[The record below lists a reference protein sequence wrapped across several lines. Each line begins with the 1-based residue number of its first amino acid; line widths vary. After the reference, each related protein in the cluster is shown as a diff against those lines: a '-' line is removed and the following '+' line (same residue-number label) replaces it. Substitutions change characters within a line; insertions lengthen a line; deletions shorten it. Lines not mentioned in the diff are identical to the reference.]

1 MTTPEE
7 IKKHPRED
15 LVKILGQG
23 IADQIFD
30 QIEPKN
36 KVPDTT
42 RVNEERPAG
51 RPVHAVPFRVI
62 QWS

>member
-23 IADQIFD
+23 ITDQIFD
-30 QIEPKN
+30 QIEPRKRSA
-36 KVPDTT
+36 DTS
-42 RVNEERPAG
+42 RVDGERTAG
-51 RPVHAVPFRVI
+51 GQSTLFRFG
-62 QWS
+62 

>member
-15 LVKILGQG
+15 LARILGQG

-30 QIEPKN
+30 QIEPRKRST
-36 KVPDTT
+36 DTT
-42 RVNEERPAG
+42 RVDEERTAG
-51 RPVHAVPFRVI
+51 GQSTLFRFG
-62 QWS
+62 